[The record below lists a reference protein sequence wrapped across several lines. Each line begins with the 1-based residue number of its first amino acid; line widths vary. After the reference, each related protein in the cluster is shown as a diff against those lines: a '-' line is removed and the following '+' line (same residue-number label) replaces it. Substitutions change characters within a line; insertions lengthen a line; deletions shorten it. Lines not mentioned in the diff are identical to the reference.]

1 MAIGTGSDAAIGAAD
16 LTLVSGDPTSIADAM
31 LLSRATLHTIHANL
45 TWAFGYNVIAI
56 PLAALGYLKPAV
68 RRPGD
73 GRELAGRGRQQPP
86 AAPLQCEPPWS
97 QGPGR
102 IRWCSPRLA
111 RSGRRDGA
119 ARGAGARRPGPV
131 VLLDPGSLSVGDGV
145 PLVLTFRN
153 AGRVTVDATV
163 TPPGTP

>member
-97 QGPGR
+97 QARAASGGAAPGWRGPVGVMGQR
-102 IRWCSPRLA
+102 AAQAPAGQA
-111 RSGRRDGA
+111 RSSCWILA
-119 ARGAGARRPGPV
+119 P
-131 VLLDPGSLSVGDGV
+131 
-145 PLVLTFRN
+145 
-153 AGRVTVDATV
+153 
-163 TPPGTP
+163 